1 MQREYQRALGPTA
14 SLPTSFSDPTIPR
27 GDNSNGNNNDN
38 NNEDEIDGELL
49 GSTGAQVI
57 QVLRMIYNRLLVET
71 KMKQNNN
78 VRVLA
83 KAMNTN
89 DVQVCLLLLSLP
101 VYIFYEYNFW
111 KICRIIII
119 HPLILTCR

>member
-14 SLPTSFSDPTIPR
+14 SLPTSFSDPTTPR
-27 GDNSNGNNNDN
+27 SDSNNNGSEGD
-38 NNEDEIDGELL
+38 DEIDGELL

-89 DVQVCLLLLSLP
+89 DAQVCNLIYYY
-101 VYIFYEYNFW
+101 VHIFTTIFFKNDFYFIFIFCAY
-111 KICRIIII
+111 R
-119 HPLILTCR
+119 

>member
-89 DVQVCLLLLSLP
+89 DPQVCLLLCTGI
-101 VYIFYEYNFW
+101 YI
-111 KICRIIII
+111 
-119 HPLILTCR
+119 L